1 MMFSEDFDPLE
12 LMFSMQYGEIPKLDL
27 GLGNSEESRAMAN
40 SQQFT
45 TTPGADTVLSEASVD
60 PEVSEEASDH
70 YQESSSSSQGSSV
83 WGGIQVDAEFLKATN
98 SASGVFADTPL
109 LADLGANTDAIGDLQ
124 QDLDPELQ
132 ALLDAAPP
140 IDAAQSP
147 CVDPAHTSLKPLKSF
162 TDAVIVA
169 LGVCGVGLGQDILNV
184 VKAHSLNEKL
194 CAKSWSQFAGPFCN
208 VLNSD
213 RIVYRRQQQNLVK
226 DESARMFV
234 VEAITQ
240 ANGLSA
246 KRVWLTPLG
255 RTTACTLVGLP
266 SNDAVSKHC
275 LSFSAAMQSILAAS
289 PILTCDEIVRIFREE
304 QYCTFLRYWSN
315 PNTAGAEPG
324 TLDEARLRGLIGQYM
339 VKHFGTLN
347 DAGASTVCTANGY
360 YWLAK
365 NGYSALVEKLEQL
378 NPYPHLGMRVFSEL
392 VIFRIESRRAI
403 NISED
408 KLKRK
413 KTDAYDSYLD
423 CVPLLI
429 TPEYEENFFEE
440 RDSSISGAGLGLWE
454 KEGIDLPIDVFVAVR
469 GTKRLGDPDSTAWGS
484 HTFSAED
491 PRTGEFYTID
501 ALQSDNSV
509 ACMAARMNDSRDGA
523 QQFQLAESVPMPDGS
538 FATFL
543 RSSRRIKGGE
553 ELFFNYG
560 PEYWTGAEVQPAG
573 PASFPASGSPCKKRN
588 VSDSETPEPIS
599 KRQRNASYIDLPP
612 PLFAFD
618 MLGNEIDEF

>member
-1 MMFSEDFDPLE
+1 
-12 LMFSMQYGEIPKLDL
+12 
-27 GLGNSEESRAMAN
+27 
-40 SQQFT
+40 
-45 TTPGADTVLSEASVD
+45 
-60 PEVSEEASDH
+60 
-70 YQESSSSSQGSSV
+70 
-83 WGGIQVDAEFLKATN
+83 
-98 SASGVFADTPL
+98 
-109 LADLGANTDAIGDLQ
+109 
-124 QDLDPELQ
+124 
-132 ALLDAAPP
+132 
-140 IDAAQSP
+140 
-147 CVDPAHTSLKPLKSF
+147 
-162 TDAVIVA
+162 
-169 LGVCGVGLGQDILNV
+169 
-184 VKAHSLNEKL
+184 
-194 CAKSWSQFAGPFCN
+194 
-208 VLNSD
+208 
-213 RIVYRRQQQNLVK
+213 
-226 DESARMFV
+226 
-234 VEAITQ
+234 
-240 ANGLSA
+240 
-246 KRVWLTPLG
+246 
-255 RTTACTLVGLP
+255 
-266 SNDAVSKHC
+266 
-275 LSFSAAMQSILAAS
+275 
-289 PILTCDEIVRIFREE
+289 
-304 QYCTFLRYWSN
+304 
-315 PNTAGAEPG
+315 
-324 TLDEARLRGLIGQYM
+324 
-339 VKHFGTLN
+339 
-347 DAGASTVCTANGY
+347 
-360 YWLAK
+360 
-365 NGYSALVEKLEQL
+365 
-378 NPYPHLGMRVFSEL
+378 MRVFSEL